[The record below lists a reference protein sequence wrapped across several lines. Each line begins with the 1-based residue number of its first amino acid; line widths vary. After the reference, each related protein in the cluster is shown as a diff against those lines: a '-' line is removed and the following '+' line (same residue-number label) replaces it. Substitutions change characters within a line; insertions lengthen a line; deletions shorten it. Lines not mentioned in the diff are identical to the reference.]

1 MCSYKIHVAEFK
13 QNKRLER
20 NEPCE
25 EDDITHVTRKKQ
37 TSYDKFD
44 QAIVEYSNDCRA
56 CLSYIKH

>member
-13 QNKRLER
+13 QNKRLEG

-25 EDDITHVTRKKQ
+25 EDDITPEKK